1 MAYILKRK
9 WKTKV
14 TYRVQ
19 VSRRGFKNIMKTFQT
34 RTEAKKWGRAMERK
48 LDVGDY
54 SDYTEV
60 STLSDLIFLFLSSL
74 FCALLSKKSL
84 YSDSRR
90 SLALD

>member
-48 LDVGDY
+48 IDKFDSVF
-54 SDYTEV
+54 
-60 STLSDLIFLFLSSL
+60 LI
-74 FCALLSKKSL
+74 
-84 YSDSRR
+84 
-90 SLALD
+90 

>member
-19 VSRRGFKNIMKTFQT
+19 VSRRVFKNIMKTFQT

-60 STLSDLIFLFLSSL
+60 STLSDLIFLFLSLL
-74 FCALLSKKSL
+74 FSAFISKKSL